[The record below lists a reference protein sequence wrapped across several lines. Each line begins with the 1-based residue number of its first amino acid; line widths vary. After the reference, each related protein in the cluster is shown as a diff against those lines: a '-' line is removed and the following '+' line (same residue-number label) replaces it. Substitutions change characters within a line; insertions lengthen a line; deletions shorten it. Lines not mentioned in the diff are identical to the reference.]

1 MNLDELVSYI
11 IPSGLFQLALGN
23 SGATLVLGI
32 TALIMQI
39 IIIILAISLHHS
51 MRAADENNAM
61 INRYIAALPPEKLSV
76 VMSIYES
83 TRKEQGIGLILCLVG
98 GTFLAQRI
106 YLGKSK
112 AAVLSVIF
120 FWTGIPAIISVFD
133 LVNMPC
139 MISQYNLG
147 IIQSLYNQLAA
158 EKIED

>member
-1 MNLDELVSYI
+1 MNFEELASYV

-23 SGATLVLGI
+23 SGATVVICI

-39 IIIILAISLHHS
+39 IIIILAIKLHHS

-61 INRYIAALPPEKLSV
+61 INRYIAALPPEKTAV
-76 VMSIYES
+76 VMAIYEN

-98 GTFLAQRI
+98 GTFMAQRI

-112 AAVLSVIF
+112 FAVLSVVF
-120 FWTGIPAIISVFD
+120 FWTGIPLIISMFD
-133 LVNMPC
+133 LVNMPR

-158 EKIED
+158 EKNA